1 MLCIVV
7 CDSNLA
13 RADEERTTV
22 RVYNMSTGIYT
33 NNTCTTRVHVKQV
46 QAYLEDQAQ
55 LQDQET
61 RLSARSRMRRYDI

>member
-1 MLCIVV
+1 
-7 CDSNLA
+7 
-13 RADEERTTV
+13 
-22 RVYNMSTGIYT
+22 MSTGIYI

-55 LQDQET
+55 DQDQET